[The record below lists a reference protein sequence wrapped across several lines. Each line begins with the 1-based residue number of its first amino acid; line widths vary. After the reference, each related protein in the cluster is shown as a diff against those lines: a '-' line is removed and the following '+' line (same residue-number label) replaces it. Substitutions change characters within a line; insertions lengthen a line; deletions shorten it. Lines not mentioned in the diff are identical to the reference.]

1 MVKMS
6 RRLQHFLHC
15 IQQIADNAMRANIA
29 LESLR
34 IALKRGS
41 VGLTARY
48 KMETIEELKLALDS
62 LRKYI
67 ESLEKIIENQQQT
80 IDTLIDNYYK
90 LL

>member
-6 RRLQHFLHC
+6 RRLQRFLHC